1 MFQETTLFLVCGLGS
16 LGQHCAMALKKFG
29 VKVVA
34 IEQTMPKSWE
44 FPELPNFF
52 EELIIGDCRQIEI
65 LERAKLKKCR
75 SVLIVTS
82 DEEVNAQTALT
93 VRELNDNIR
102 IVMRCGQEN
111 LNQLLNQQLGNFFA
125 DDPTQ
130 LTASAFALEGLGDET
145 IGFFAINNYRFE
157 VTKHQIKGSNSWF
170 YGRKLYE
177 LNNKKRR
184 VLSHINTQ
192 NKNFK
197 GFYKWELNS
206 PLNVGDTLIYVELV
220 DEFSLRNYQSL
231 PQVKKRRKQWQEG
244 VTIFLSRFKLELSQ
258 LGNFS
263 LLRQVRTV
271 VLVCSLLIIILLI
284 IGTFLFQF
292 YYPDTTLI
300 YAFYATAILL
310 LGGYAD
316 LFGNFE
322 PIAPIPPWLQFFALS
337 LTVIGT
343 AFVGVLYAALT
354 EALLSAKFQLIRP
367 RPIIPQKDHLVIVGL
382 GKVGQRVANYL
393 KEVKQPQVGITF
405 NPDFDRTILSDIP
418 LIIGNL
424 KESFIQGNIS
434 KAKSIIITT
443 ENEMLNLEI
452 ALMARSVNPEGR
464 LVIGAYRKG
473 LSEKLTHLLKNA
485 QVISS
490 YAVAAEAFAGAAFGE
505 NILSLF
511 RQQNQTVLVTEYQIE
526 SHDTLNGLLIVE
538 ISYGYDVLV
547 IFYQNKFQEIKLMP
561 SLEIRVEVG
570 DRIIILGTVDG
581 LKRIEQGNI
590 LLTSRCWG
598 VRINWIPHQDAA
610 FEGANAITRIS
621 GCDLALARKLMES
634 IPNTLPMAF
643 YQHQAQYLIRELSK
657 VLIKAELINFF
668 PD

>member
-16 LGQHCAMALKKFG
+16 LGQHCVIALKKFG
-29 VKVVA
+29 VKVIA

-44 FPELPNFF
+44 FPELPKLL

-65 LERAKLKKCR
+65 LERAKLKECR

-93 VRELNDNIR
+93 VRELNASIR
-102 IVMRCGQEN
+102 LVMRCGQEN
-111 LNQLLNQQLGNFFA
+111 LNELLDQQLGNFFA

-130 LTASAFALEGLGDET
+130 LTASAFALAGLGDET
-145 IGFFAINNYRFE
+145 IGFFTINNYRFQ
-157 VTKHQIKGSNSWF
+157 VIKHQIKANDPWV
-170 YGRKLYE
+170 YDTKIHE
-177 LNNKKRR
+177 INNNKRR
-184 VLSHINTQ
+184 VLSHINSHN
-192 NKNFK
+192 NKFRK
-197 GFYKWELNS
+197 FYEWQINTPINL
-206 PLNVGDTLIYVELV
+206 GDTLIYVELV
-220 DEFSLRNYQSL
+220 NEFSLRSSQDF
-231 PQVKKRRKQWQEG
+231 PQEKKRRKQWQG
-244 VTIFLSRFKLELSQ
+244 RLKNFLSRFKLELLQ

-271 VLVCSLLIIILLI
+271 VLVCTLLIITLLI

-292 YYPDTTLI
+292 YYPDTTFI

-322 PIAPIPPWLQFFALS
+322 PIASIPPWLQFFALS

-354 EALLSAKFQLIRP
+354 EALLSAKFQLLRP
-367 RPIIPQKDHLVIVGL
+367 RPIIPQKEHLVIVGL

-393 KEVKQPQVGITF
+393 KQVKQPQVGITF

-424 KESFIQGNIS
+424 KESFTQANIS
-434 KAKSIIITT
+434 NAKSIIITT

-452 ALMARSVNPEGR
+452 ALMTRLINPESR

-473 LSEKLTHLLKNA
+473 LSQRLTHLLKNA

-505 NILSLF
+505 NIISLF
-511 RQQNQTVLVTEYQIE
+511 RQQNKTVLVTEYNIE
-526 SHDTLNGLLIVE
+526 SNDTLNGLLIAEV
-538 ISYGYDVLV
+538 SYGYDVVV
-547 IFYQNKFQEIKLMP
+547 IFYQTISQEIKLMP
-561 SLEIRVEVG
+561 SPEIRLKVG
-570 DRIIILGTVDG
+570 DRIVVLATVDG
-581 LKRIEQGNI
+581 LQRIEQGDI
-590 LLTSRCWG
+590 LLTSRRWG
-598 VRINWIPHQDAA
+598 IKISSSPNQDAT
-610 FEGANAITRIS
+610 FEGANAIARIS
-621 GCDLALARKLMES
+621 GCDLALARNFMKCL
-634 IPNTLPMAF
+634 PKTLPMPF
-643 YQHQAQYLIRELSK
+643 YEHQAHYLIKELSK
-657 VLIKAELINFF
+657 VLIKAELIELLSY
-668 PD
+668 

>member
-16 LGQHCAMALKKFG
+16 LGQHCVIALKKFG
-29 VKVVA
+29 VKVIA
-34 IEQTMPKSWE
+34 IEQTIPKSWE
-44 FPELPNFF
+44 FPELPKLL

-65 LERAKLKKCR
+65 LERAKLKECR

-93 VRELNDNIR
+93 IRELNGNIR
-102 IVMRCGQEN
+102 LVMRCGQEN
-111 LNQLLNQQLGNFFA
+111 LNELLNQQLGNFFA

-130 LTASAFALEGLGDET
+130 LTASAFALAGLGDET
-145 IGFFAINNYRFE
+145 IGFFAINNYRFQII
-157 VTKHQIKGSNSWF
+157 KHEIKGNDPWS
-170 YGRKLYE
+170 YGTKIYE

-184 VLSHINTQ
+184 ILSHITHDNYQ
-192 NKNFK
+192 FK
-197 GFYKWELNS
+197 GFYEWQLNRS
-206 PLNVGDTLIYVELV
+206 INLGDTLIYVELV
-220 DEFSLRNYQSL
+220 DEFSLRSYQGL
-231 PQVKKRRKQWQEG
+231 PQTKKRRKQWKEKLQK
-244 VTIFLSRFKLELSQ
+244 FLNRFKLELSE

-271 VLVCSLLIIILLI
+271 VLVCTVLIIILLI
-284 IGTFLFQF
+284 IGTLLFQF

-300 YAFYATAILL
+300 YSFYATAILL

-322 PIAPIPPWLQFFALS
+322 PVVSIPPWLQFFALS

-354 EALLSAKFQLIRP
+354 EALLSAKFQLLRP
-367 RPIIPQKDHLVIVGL
+367 RPIIPQKEHLVIVGL

-393 KEVKQPQVGITF
+393 KQVKQSQVGITF
-405 NPDFDRTILSDIP
+405 NPDFDRTILPDIP

-424 KESFIQGNIS
+424 KESFNQANIS
-434 KAKSIIITT
+434 TAKSIIITT

-452 ALMARSVNPEGR
+452 ALMTRLINPESH

-473 LSEKLTHLLKNA
+473 LSERLTHLLKNA

-490 YAVAAEAFAGAAFGE
+490 YAVGAEAFAGAAFGE

-511 RQQNQTVLVTEYQIE
+511 RQQKKTVLVTEYQIE
-526 SHDTLNGLLIVE
+526 SHDTLNGLLIAEV
-538 ISYGYDVLV
+538 SYGYDVVV
-547 IFYQNKFQEIKLMP
+547 IFYQNIAQEIKLMP
-561 SLEIRVEVG
+561 SPEIRLKVG
-570 DRIIILGTVDG
+570 DRIIILATVDG
-581 LKRIEQGNI
+581 LQRIEQGNI

-598 VRINWIPHQDAA
+598 VKIYSVPNQDAA
-610 FEGANAITRIS
+610 FEGANAIARIS
-621 GCDLALARKLMES
+621 GCDLALARRLMKS
-634 IPNTLPMAF
+634 LPTTLPMPF
-643 YQHQAQYLIRELSK
+643 YEHQAQYLVRELSK
-657 VLIKAELINFF
+657 ILIKAELIALLSH
-668 PD
+668 